1 MEIQIGTRIDNLR
14 HKRNVS
20 VEELSK
26 TLHITERNVYKLFKK
41 NDIWVSQLWDLSEK
55 LDYNF
60 FELFKPATSDASAK
74 QKPTLESVKD
84 LKKTKIDEK
93 ALEVNFA
100 VQYLPEASDKLGQ
113 FILNVQIMAEEM
125 GIKVV

>member
-1 MEIQIGTRIDNLR
+1 MY
-14 HKRNVS
+14 
-20 VEELSK
+20 SK
-26 TLHITERNVYKLFKK
+26 TVQHLFRSTERNVYRIFKSD
-41 NDIWVSQLWDLSEK
+41 DIWLSQLVTLSEK
-55 LDYNF
+55 LDYDF
-60 FELFKPATSDASAK
+60 FEHYR

-100 VQYLPEASDKLGQ
+100 VQYLPEASDNLGQ